1 MRTVAAALVAA
12 ALVAAS
18 STACARTTEGVGRRG
33 SPLTPPGTSSAP
45 SGRPPSD
52 AEVASASAAF
62 DRQAKQVAQRWSATD
77 HGDAW
82 RNGFVPLQDL
92 TVLPAGLSEATRQ
105 TIVFAGSLL
114 MVSRLPASPGTGR
127 IAFPGGGTMTVPLQ
141 PAQFA
146 YRQLADGH
154 PMTCPLTP
162 KVPTGPLPPAPAP
175 TGPNAQP
182 TEPNA
187 EPTGTVATSPPSV
200 CRTYHVTHV
209 ELGTT
214 NLWTSRG
221 LATVP
226 AWLFTFDTLPGP
238 IARVA
243 VAESAIAQPPTG
255 PTAPDSRD
263 IAEHHVA
270 GAERIASID
279 GTTIRFYAVVSPC
292 DTTTRPLVYEDARTV
307 VLGVFSYGTATVCVA
322 MAKIV
327 TLTVRLG
334 APAGTRAILD
344 VSTGDAL
351 QIRNA
356 P

>member
-1 MRTVAAALVAA
+1 MRTIAAALVVAG
-12 ALVAAS
+12 LVAAS
-18 STACARTTEGVGRRG
+18 STACARATIDRPG
-33 SPLTPPGTSSAP
+33 SPLASPGTSGTPA
-45 SGRPPSD
+45 SD
-52 AEVASASAAF
+52 AEIASGSAAF
-62 DRQAKQVAQRWSATD
+62 TKRAKQVAQQWAAAD

-105 TIVFAGSLL
+105 AIVFAGSFL
-114 MVSRLPASPGTGR
+114 MVSKLPASPGTGR

-141 PAQFA
+141 PSQFA

-154 PMTCPLTP
+154 PVACPLTN
-162 KVPTGPLPPAPAP
+162 KVPTGPLPPVP
-175 TGPNAQP
+175 TGPD
-182 TEPNA
+182 A
-187 EPTGTVATSPPSV
+187 EPTGTVATSQPSM

-214 NLWTSRG
+214 KLWTSRG

-243 VAESAIAQPPTG
+243 VATSAITQPPTVRTSSG
-255 PTAPDSRD
+255 DRD
-263 IAEHHVA
+263 IAAHHVA

-292 DTTTRPLVYEDARTV
+292 DTTTRALVYEDAGTV
-307 VLGVFSYGTATVCVA
+307 VLGVFSFGTATVCVA

-334 APAGTRAILD
+334 APVGTRAILD

-351 QIRNA
+351 QIRNE